1 MSRILRRPMFRGGGP
16 VNSYGTGIAA
26 PLVPGYQGGGSINT
40 PRRGLVSLPGG
51 YAGEGQPLWKKLLSF
66 GNVGTSGGIIPVNN
80 NLNTVAAANNDNITT
95 GGQIVEANV
104 KPIVGDFEPKD
115 RKESDDYQ
123 DFKINQPEIL
133 SETDIE
139 EKVEKGSVHP
149 DNIPWYDFWTLPID
163 GLGGTEWKD
172 QFLYDQTEAGK
183 DEYRDELIKMN
194 EENKRL
200 YEKYKIPYEGDVSG
214 NLIPPSMRGEGRDR
228 PEKIVTNENNALNQG
243 LGLNEGEESLTIDP
257 TTLMKD
263 NQELFSEMLGLKKA
277 RGQDIS
283 DMLLRFSGSQGNT
296 LGEKF
301 QNYTAA
307 EAAAGPGRAEQIGKT
322 AAGLSIQDYIAGKR
336 AKEAVE
342 LMKTKAD
349 YETELKGSLT
359 MPQKSDT
366 IYEAQLKLAKRT
378 GKDPKSD
385 TVIAGII
392 ATATG
397 TGPNSVT
404 KSTAKSL
411 EDATKNLKKLNKGYN
426 IVTDKDKGKIIV
438 LYDGQG
444 DANTLQIFSVDD
456 IWNQFKSKK

>member
-26 PLVPGYQGGGSINT
+26 PLVPGYQWGGSINT

-51 YAGEGQPLWKKLLSF
+51 YAGQDSLWQKLASW
-66 GNVGTSGGIIPVNN
+66 GNVGTSGGVIPVNN
-80 NLNTVAAANNDNITT
+80 NLTKSAASTNDTITT
-95 GGQIVEANV
+95 GGEIVESNV
-104 KPIVGDFEPKD
+104 KPIVGDFQPKD

-139 EKVEKGSVHP
+139 EKVEKGKAHP
-149 DNIPWYDFWTLPID
+149 DNKPWYWLPPGID
-163 GLGGTEWKD
+163 GLGTGDWIDE
-172 QFLYDQTEAGK
+172 LAYGETEAGK

-214 NLIPPSMRGEGRDR
+214 NLVPPSMRGEGRDR
-228 PEKIVTNENNALNQG
+228 PEKIVIDESLTQTG
-243 LGLNEGEESLTIDP
+243 LDEDGEESVTIDP
-257 TTLMKD
+257 STLMKD
-263 NQELFSEMLGLKKA
+263 NQELFAEMLGLKKA

-342 LMKTKAD
+342 LMKSRTD
-349 YETELKGSLT
+349 YEADVKEGLIR
-359 MPQKSDT
+359 PQKDDT
-366 IYEAQLKLAKRT
+366 LYEARVKVA
-378 GKDPKSD
+378 GKAGKINSNN
-385 TVIAGII
+385 TIAGII

-397 TGPNSVT
+397 SNQVVS
-404 KSTAKSL
+404 SQAKSL
-411 EDATKNLKKLNKGYN
+411 KDATKNLDKLSPGYN
-426 IVTDKDKGKIIV
+426 IITEKGKKIIV
-438 LYDGQG
+438 LYDGKG
-444 DANTLQIFSVDD
+444 DPNTLQVFSLED
-456 IWNQFKSKK
+456 IWNQFKE

>member
-51 YAGEGQPLWKKLLSF
+51 YAGEDQPLWKKLLSF
-66 GNVGTSGGIIPVNN
+66 GNAGTSGGIIPVNQ
-80 NLNTVAAANNDNITT
+80 NLTKSAASNNDDITT
-95 GGQIVEANV
+95 GGEIVQANV
-104 KPIVGDFEPKD
+104 KPIVGDFQPKD

-123 DFKINQPEIL
+123 DFKINQPDIL
-133 SETDIE
+133 SETEIE
-139 EKVEKGSVHP
+139 EKVELGKAHP
-149 DNIPWYDFWTLPID
+149 DNKPWYDISWMGMD
-163 GLGGTEWKD
+163 GLGMKD
-172 QFLYDQTEAGK
+172 WIDEMSYGKTEAGQE
-183 DEYRDELIKMN
+183 EYRDELIKIN
-194 EENKRL
+194 EANKKL

-214 NLIPPSMRGEGRDR
+214 NLVPPSMRGDGRDL
-228 PEKIVTNENNALNQG
+228 PEKIVIDESLSEG
-243 LGLNEGEESLTIDP
+243 LGLNEEGEESLTIDP
-257 TTLMKD
+257 KTLMKD

-322 AAGLSIQDYIAGKR
+322 AAGLSIQDYVAGKR

-342 LMKTKAD
+342 LMKSRTD
-349 YETELKGSLT
+349 YEADVKKSLLR
-359 MPQKSDT
+359 PQKSDT
-366 IYEAQLKLAKRT
+366 LYEARVKIA
-378 GKDPKSD
+378 GKDGKVNSNN
-385 TVIAGII
+385 TIAGII

-397 TGPNSVT
+397 SNQVAS
-404 KSTAKSL
+404 STAKSL
-411 EDATKNLKKLNKGYN
+411 KDATKNLDKLSPGYN
-426 IVTDKDKGKIIV
+426 IITEKGKKIIV
-438 LYDGQG
+438 LYDGKG
-444 DANTLQIFSVDD
+444 DPNTLQVFSLED
-456 IWNQFKSKK
+456 IWNQFKE

>member
-51 YAGEGQPLWKKLLSF
+51 YAGEDQPLWKKLLSF

-80 NLNTVAAANNDNITT
+80 NLNTVAAANNDDITT
-95 GGQIVEANV
+95 GGEIVEANV
-104 KPIVGDFEPKD
+104 KPIVGKFEPKD

-123 DFKINQPEIL
+123 DFKINQPDIL
-133 SETDIE
+133 SETEIE
-139 EKVEKGSVHP
+139 EKVDLGSAHP
-149 DNIPWYDFWTLPID
+149 DNKPWWWLPPGLD
-163 GLGGTEWKD
+163 GLGTGDWIDEMAYGKTES
-172 QFLYDQTEAGK
+172 GK
-183 DEYRDELIKMN
+183 EEYRDELIKIN
-194 EENKRL
+194 EANKKL

-214 NLIPPSMRGEGRDR
+214 NLVPPSMRGDGRDL
-228 PEKIVTNENNALNQG
+228 PERIVIDKSLTEG
-243 LGLNEGEESLTIDP
+243 LGLNEEGEESLTIDP
-257 TTLMKD
+257 KTLMKD

-322 AAGLSIQDYIAGKR
+322 AAGLSIQDYVAGKR

-342 LMKTKAD
+342 LMKSKTD
-349 YETELKGSLT
+349 YDAEVKTGMLR
-359 MPQKSDT
+359 PQKDDT
-366 IYEAQLKLAKRT
+366 LYEARVKIA
-378 GKDPKSD
+378 GKDGKINSNN
-385 TVIAGII
+385 TIAGII

-397 TGPNSVT
+397 SNNVAGITAVKSV
-404 KSTAKSL
+404 KEAQ
-411 EDATKNLKKLNKGYN
+411 KNLDKLIPGYN
-426 IVTDKDKGKIIV
+426 IITEKGQKVII
-438 LYDGQG
+438 LYDGKG
-444 DANTLQIFSVDD
+444 DPNTLQVFSVDD
-456 IWNQFKSKK
+456 IWNQFQNKK